1 MPNAN
6 YNSVEMVKRAALSVV
21 EASNPVNI
29 LFGTVI
35 SSTPLKINVEQ
46 KLTLGEKR
54 LILSRNVTDYSVA
67 MTVDHTTENHSHTHT
82 IEDTYTGSGSASM
95 ETHNHEYKGT
105 KTFRVHNALKSG
117 EKVILIRVQ
126 GGQKYLVF
134 DRLGV

>member
-1 MPNAN
+1 MPNSN
-6 YNSVEMVKRAALSVV
+6 NDPVELIKRAALGAV
-21 EASNPVNI
+21 EASKPVNV

-35 SSTPLKINVEQ
+35 SAAPLKISVEQ
-46 KLTLGEKR
+46 KLTLGQKQ

-126 GGQKYLVF
+126 GGQKFVVV
-134 DRLGV
+134 DRLV

>member
-1 MPNAN
+1 MPNSN
-6 YNSVEMVKRAALSVV
+6 NDPVELIKRAALGAV
-21 EASNPVNI
+21 EASKPVNV

-35 SSTPLKINVEQ
+35 SAAPLKISVEQ
-46 KLTLGEKR
+46 KLTLGQKQ

-82 IEDTYTGSGSASM
+82 IEDTYTGGGSASM